1 VQREKPW
8 GEGMNVTIDS
18 NVLVAAVRSTL
29 GWSYKLVRDIGV
41 DPRWQVCVTVP
52 LLHEYAEQIC
62 KAGHTPEWS
71 PENREDFLDY
81 ICASSECFE
90 VHYLWRPLLAD
101 EDDHLVLEAAMAS
114 SSPVIVT
121 FNKRDLAPAEKM
133 GISLMTPK
141 EFMLSLSS

>member
-1 VQREKPW
+1 
-8 GEGMNVTIDS
+8 MNVTIDS

-41 DPRWQVCVTVP
+41 DPRWQACVTVP

-141 EFMLSLSS
+141 EFMLSLRT